1 MSAPTHMTRPDD
13 CLVPPSCADGDPLV
27 AARHAFFTRS
37 PVVRWRPGPSPAG
50 GDDLALLL
58 EAEYGLM
65 PRGAAHGRA
74 AGLGREDVAVASL
87 RQAARLGVPLT
98 PEALLAH
105 TGEGPRTAAVLADLW
120 PGTVR
125 AHGPEWGRDAL
136 RHALLRP
143 APGSAYAAELLDLA
157 TTTGLWPLG
166 PEEAVRLAGHGRR
179 ATRHALWRH
188 LHSHPEGGRLL
199 PPVTEAA
206 DPYEALL
213 LSRDLTLPDGPGRG
227 PGALVAQ
234 SMLLGGFD
242 TPGQGASGGLSV
254 LLGALGDAL
263 ADLGSLAGVLTIV
276 TAGHAE
282 LASGDG
288 LLSERHAGHWVLR
301 LPVDSDGPP
310 PQHRLPEHRPALAWW
325 ATRLLGLLGRPVD
338 VLHVRYA
345 DEGSLALAQAA
356 DGVDARLV
364 FTATPDPHRRLVESH
379 RQADPRDPGRAHRL
393 RDDLHRVYL
402 ADRLVDR
409 AATVVA
415 IPGPSG
421 TRDLVR
427 HFPLLAARH
436 GPAGPPAPPEGIAPY
451 RPAQDEEAARRA
463 LLAELFSGGH
473 RPDGLAPTDR
483 DLPLLLCVGR
493 LHPVKQQ
500 DVLLRA
506 WLAAGLWRTSTLVLV
521 GGAAELPTAEEEHM
535 RKALWSL
542 VAGRPEAAR
551 RLAVRPALPSE
562 AVRRLEHALGD
573 PAHGLRAWYVCPSA
587 KEEFGLAV
595 LEAMEAGLPA
605 AGPRRGG
612 VAHYLR
618 DDVNGVLLDTA
629 SAATLAEDLGRL
641 VALPESQRSR
651 LARAGRDTVNA
662 RFPVSGMAEAL
673 AELYRET
680 GTAGTAGTAGTRV
693 PSPA

>member
-1 MSAPTHMTRPDD
+1 MPAPTHVSRPDD
-13 CLVPPSCADGDPLV
+13 RLAPPCCADGDPLV
-27 AARHAFFTRS
+27 AARRAFFTRS
-37 PVVRWRPGPSPAG
+37 PAARWRPGPPPAA

-65 PRGAAHGRA
+65 PREAERGRA

-105 TGEGPRTAAVLADLW
+105 TAEGPRTATVLADLW

-125 AHGPEWGRDAL
+125 AHGPEWARDAL
-136 RHALLRP
+136 RHALLRA
-143 APGSAYAAELLDLA
+143 APGTAHAAELLDLA
-157 TTTGLWPLG
+157 TTAGLWPLE
-166 PEEAVRLAGHGRR
+166 PEEAVRLAGPGGR

-188 LHSHPEGGRLL
+188 LHGHPAGGRLL

-213 LSRDLTLPDGPGRG
+213 LSRDLALPEGPGRE
-227 PGALVAQ
+227 PGLLVAQ

-242 TPGQGASGGLSV
+242 TPGQGAGGGLSV

-263 ADLGSLAGVLTIV
+263 ADTGSLAGVLTIV
-276 TAGHAE
+276 TAGYAE
-282 LASGDG
+282 LASGAL
-288 LLSERHAGHWVLR
+288 LLSERRPGHRVLR
-301 LPVDSDGPP
+301 LPVDADGPP

-338 VLHVRYA
+338 VVHVRYA
-345 DEGSLALAQAA
+345 DDGSLALAQAA
-356 DGVDARLV
+356 DSVGARLV
-364 FTATPDPHRRLVESH
+364 FTATPDPHRRLAENH
-379 RQADPRDPGRAHRL
+379 RQADPRDPGRARRL
-393 RDDLHRVYL
+393 RDDLHRVFL

-421 TRDLVR
+421 TRELVR

-451 RPAQDEEAARRA
+451 VPSEDEDRARHA
-463 LLAELFSGGH
+463 LLTGLFSGGH
-473 RPDGLAPTDR
+473 RSDGLAPADR

-506 WLAAGLWRTSTLVLV
+506 WLTAGLWRTSTLVLV
-521 GGAAELPTAEEEHM
+521 GGAAERPTAEEERM
-535 RKALWSL
+535 RETLRSL

-551 RLAVRPALPSE
+551 RLAVRTALPNQE
-562 AVRRLEHALGD
+562 VRRLEHALGD
-573 PAHGLRAWYVCPSA
+573 PAHGVRAWYVCPSA

-612 VAHYLR
+612 VAHYLH
-618 DDVNGVLLDTA
+618 DGVNGVLLDTA
-629 SAATLAEDLGRL
+629 SAATLAEDLARL
-641 VALPESQRSR
+641 VALPEPRRTR
-651 LARAGRDTVNA
+651 LARAGRDTVNT
-662 RFPVSGMAEAL
+662 RFLVSGMAGAL
-673 AELYRET
+673 AELYRD
-680 GTAGTAGTAGTRV
+680 AGTIRTAEPG
-693 PSPA
+693 PA